1 MPGSPYVE
9 NPSGI
14 ITWNNVL
21 PLMII
26 IPTLFIGIGFF
37 MFHSIGAIIGGIFSI
52 LLLWILSRIFGH
64 K

>member
-26 IPTLFIGIGFF
+26 IPILFIGIGFL